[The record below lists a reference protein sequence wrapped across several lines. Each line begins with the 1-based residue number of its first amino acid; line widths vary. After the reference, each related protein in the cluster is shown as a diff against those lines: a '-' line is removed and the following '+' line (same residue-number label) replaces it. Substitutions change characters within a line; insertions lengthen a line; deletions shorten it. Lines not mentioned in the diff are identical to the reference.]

1 MSFVLIMCLKIKI
14 YFRWQSLCSM
24 AALVFVFLYQR
35 HMETRLLYNLS
46 YPYDESAVNFNIS
59 KEASHVKYASL
70 RMMPSSLFATTF
82 QQFFFW
88 RGGGGGGGGGAKS
101 DIKGTLRLVPMRP
114 SDHRRMG
121 FMW

>member
-1 MSFVLIMCLKIKI
+1 
-14 YFRWQSLCSM
+14 M
-24 AALVFVFLYQR
+24 AALVFVFLCQR

-88 RGGGGGGGGGAKS
+88 GGGAKS

-114 SDHRRMG
+114 SDHRLMG